1 MNKELELLLSKDWK
15 RRIIT
20 SIEKILNTIM
30 NTKKSSIIFII
41 FMFLFTTGSLN
52 GNEEINK
59 RSRINFLL
67 HTGLSFN
74 TDTTFYRPAVIT
86 GFGFSYRLSKMLSL
100 ILYFKHNI
108 FIPKEKKKWA
118 WFMWIGDSP
127 YPVKLEEPF
136 YRGDLTDEFYDLLL
150 DVKLKHKKLTN
161 RLNFYSVAGLG
172 ATYRKEVVGWGIGI
186 YGRQIYYAESIL
198 WLVSAGLG
206 LEYDVNRNIDI
217 FIEGSFNYSFFREFS
232 AKVIPVKIGFAWKF

>member
-1 MNKELELLLSKDWK
+1 MNSKK
-15 RRIIT
+15 
-20 SIEKILNTIM
+20 L
-30 NTKKSSIIFII
+30 SIIFII
-41 FMFLFTTGSLN
+41 LMLLFATGSLN

-59 RSRINFLL
+59 RSKINFLL

-74 TDTTFYRPAVIT
+74 TVTTFYRPAVIT
-86 GFGFSYRLSKMLSL
+86 GFGFSYRLSKTLSL
-100 ILYFKHNI
+100 ILYFNHNI
-108 FIPKEKKKWA
+108 FVPKEKNKWA
-118 WFMWIGDSP
+118 WFMWWGDSP
-127 YPVKLEEPF
+127 IPVKLEEPL

-198 WLVSAGLG
+198 WLISAGLG
-206 LEYDVNRNIDI
+206 LEYDVNRNIDV
-217 FIEGSFNYSFFREFS
+217 FIEGNINYSFFREHN